1 MALPENFLEQLRS
14 RIEIE
19 DIISEY
25 VQIKRR
31 GKNLV
36 GLCPF
41 HSEKT
46 GSFTVFPAT
55 QSYYCFGCGTGGDAI
70 TFIKN
75 IENLDYIDAV
85 TMLAHKAG
93 LEMPEMKSQDIN
105 YKKKRETTLAI
116 NREAA
121 NYFYRNLLSEDGRV
135 ALEYFK
141 KRLLKASTI
150 KHFALGYAK
159 DSWNALVDHLVSK
172 GFAYEQIKEAGLCSR
187 SRDGRYYDYFRNRV
201 MFPIVD
207 VRGNVIG
214 FGGRVLNDDKPKY
227 LNSPLTPVFDKGL
240 NLFSLNNAKD
250 AGDSFLLA
258 EGYMDV
264 IALWQAGFTNAV
276 ATLGTA
282 LTSDQARLISRYAGE
297 VVVCYDADTAGRN
310 ATEKAMRIFSETG
323 IKVKILRI
331 TGGKDPDEFI
341 KAYGADEFKR
351 LIDSCHNQIEYKLM
365 DIKAGYDMNLPDQ
378 KAEYMKQAVSV
389 LASLSSAV
397 ERDIYAGEL
406 ADSLGITKTAI
417 LAEIS
422 KAEKNYKSREKNK
435 EIRQELDKNSGKGD
449 VGNPEKRG
457 NLLASKAEEEL
468 LCILFF
474 SPDLFGQIYEQLKPD
489 EMSTEFGKKAYAAIT
504 EIIQSHMTLDLMAL
518 SGYLD
523 SPQMASVT
531 RIISS
536 KDVLLGDMDTA
547 LTCINRIKDANRKKA
562 LKELDEV
569 KDEDISRYIQNLK
582 KKKGE

>member
-1 MALPENFLEQLRS
+1 MALPDSFLEQLRS
-14 RIEIE
+14 RVEIE
-19 DIISEY
+19 DVISEY

-55 QSYYCFGCGTGGDAI
+55 QSYYCFGCGAGGDAI

-93 LEMPEMKSQDIN
+93 LEMPEMKSQDAN

-116 NREAA
+116 NKEAA
-121 NYFYRNLLSEDGRV
+121 NYFYRNLLSDDGKA
-135 ALEYFK
+135 ALEYLK
-141 KRLLKASTI
+141 NRKLKASTV

-159 DSWNALVDHLVSK
+159 DSWNGLLEHLVAK
-172 GFAYEQIKEAGLCSR
+172 GFGYEQIKEAGLCSR
-187 SRDGRYYDYFRNRV
+187 SSDGRYYDYFRNRV
-201 MFPIVD
+201 MFPIID

-227 LNSPLTPVFDKGL
+227 LNSPLTPVFDKGR

-351 LIDSCHNQIEYKLM
+351 LIDLCHNQIEYKLM
-365 DIKAGYDMNLPDQ
+365 DIKSGYDMNIPDQ
-378 KAEYMKQAVSV
+378 KAEYMKQAVLV

-417 LAEIS
+417 LDEIS
-422 KAEKNYKSREKNK
+422 KTEKSNKSREKSK
-435 EIRQELDKNSGKGD
+435 EIRRELDKNNGKGD
-449 VGNPEKRG
+449 EGNPEKRS

-468 LCILFF
+468 ICILFF
-474 SPDLFGQIYEQLKPD
+474 SPDLFGQIYEQLKPE
-489 EMSTEFGKKAYAAIT
+489 EMCTEFGKKVYSVIADV
-504 EIIQSHMTLDLMAL
+504 IQSNVTLDLLAL

-523 SPQMASVT
+523 TPQMASVT
-531 RIISS
+531 RIISN
-536 KDVLLGDMDTA
+536 KDVLLGNMDTA
-547 LTCINRIKDANRKKA
+547 LVCINRIKDANRKKA
-562 LKELDEV
+562 LKELSEI

>member
-1 MALPENFLEQLRS
+1 MALPESFLEQLRS
-14 RIEIE
+14 RTEIE

-55 QSYYCFGCGTGGDAI
+55 QSYYCFGCGAGGDAI

-93 LEMPEMKSQDIN
+93 LEMPEMTAQDSN
-105 YKKKRETTLAI
+105 YKKKREITLAI

-121 NYFYRNLLSEDGRV
+121 NHFYKNLLSEDGSI
-135 ALEYFK
+135 ALDYLK
-141 KRLLKASTI
+141 TRKLKASTV

-159 DSWNALVDHLVSK
+159 DSWNALLNHLVSK
-172 GFAYEQIKEAGLCSR
+172 GFEYEQIREAGLCSR

-201 MFPIVD
+201 MFPIID

-227 LNSPLTPVFDKGL
+227 LNSPLTPVFDKGR

-250 AGDSFLLA
+250 AGNSFLLA

-282 LTSDQARLISRYAGE
+282 LTSEQARLISRYASE
-297 VVVCYDADTAGRN
+297 VIVCYDADAAGRN

-341 KAYGADEFKR
+341 KTYGADEFRR
-351 LIDSCHNQIEYKLM
+351 LIDLCHNQIEYKLM
-365 DIKAGYDMNLPDQ
+365 DIKSGYDMNIPDQ

-417 LAEIS
+417 LDEIS
-422 KAEKNYKSREKNK
+422 KAEKSYKNREKNK
-435 EIRQELDKNSGKGD
+435 EIRSELSKNSGKGD
-449 VGNPEKRG
+449 QGNPEKQG

-468 LCILFF
+468 ICILFF
-474 SPDLFGQIYEQLKPD
+474 SPDLFGQIYEQLTPD
-489 EMSTEFGKKAYAAIT
+489 EMCTEFGKKAYSAIAD
-504 EIIQSHMTLDLMAL
+504 IINSNTTLDLMAL

-523 SPQMASVT
+523 TPQMASVT

-536 KDVLLGDMDTA
+536 KDVLLGDIDTA
-547 LTCINRIKDANRKKA
+547 FTCIDKIKDANRKKA
-562 LKELDEV
+562 LKELDTIKE
-569 KDEDISRYIQNLK
+569 EDISRYIQNLK

>member
-1 MALPENFLEQLRS
+1 MALPESFLEQLRS
-14 RIEIE
+14 RTEIE

-55 QSYYCFGCGTGGDAI
+55 QSYYCFGCGAGGDAI

-93 LEMPEMKSQDIN
+93 LEMPEVNAQDGN
-105 YKKKRETTLAI
+105 YKKKREITLAI

-121 NYFYRNLLSEDGRV
+121 NYFYKNLLSEEGKV
-135 ALEYFK
+135 ALEYLK
-141 KRLLKASTI
+141 KRQLKASTV

-159 DSWNALVDHLVSK
+159 DSWNSLVNYLVSK
-172 GFAYEQIKEAGLCSR
+172 GFEYEQINEAGLCSR

-201 MFPIVD
+201 MFPIID

-227 LNSPLTPVFDKGL
+227 LNSPLTPVFDKGR

-282 LTSDQARLISRYAGE
+282 LTSEQARLISRYASE

-341 KAYGADEFKR
+341 KTYGADEFKR
-351 LIDSCHNQIEYKLM
+351 LIDLCHNQIEYKLM
-365 DIKAGYDMNLPDQ
+365 DIKSGYDMNIPDQ
-378 KAEYMKQAVSV
+378 KAEYMKQAVLV
-389 LASLSSAV
+389 LSALSSAV

-417 LAEIS
+417 LDEIS
-422 KAEKNYKSREKNK
+422 KAEKNYRNREKNK
-435 EIRQELDKNSGKGD
+435 EIRSELSKNSGKGD
-449 VGNPEKRG
+449 QGNPEKQK

-474 SPDLFGQIYEQLKPD
+474 SPDLFGQIYEQITPE
-489 EMSTEFGKKAYAAIT
+489 EMCTEFGKKAYSAIA
-504 EIIQSHMTLDLMAL
+504 EIIKSNTTLDLLAL

-523 SPQMASVT
+523 TPQMASIT

-536 KDVLLGDMDTA
+536 KDVLLGDMDAA
-547 LTCINRIKDANRKKA
+547 LVCIDRIKDANRKKA
-562 LKELDEV
+562 LKELDEI
-569 KDEDISRYIQNLK
+569 KEEDISKYIQNLK